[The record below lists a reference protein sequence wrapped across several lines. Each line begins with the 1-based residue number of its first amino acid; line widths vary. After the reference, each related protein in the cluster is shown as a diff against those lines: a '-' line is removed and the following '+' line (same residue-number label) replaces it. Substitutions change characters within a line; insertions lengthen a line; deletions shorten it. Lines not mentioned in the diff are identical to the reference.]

1 MKREMRRGFT
11 LIELLV
17 VIAIIAVLISLLLPA
32 VQSAREAARRAQ
44 CVNNLKQIGLA
55 LHNYHST
62 HDSFPNGA
70 SVTISALPNTF
81 YHWNNWSAQALL
93 LGFTEQTQLYNAAN
107 LNLAVWHSGRT
118 PLGYAANLTVFNTK
132 VAQYLCP
139 SDGEAG
145 KSNINSYFASVG
157 PNTQAEGMA
166 TINGTTGK
174 ATGGNGSPGLF
185 AYTYSYGIRDCTDG
199 SSNTIA
205 FSEVLVSPS
214 TAVKQ
219 ERRTGMVNVSGS
231 RYYHAFIDATATN
244 NTMALIANCDA
255 KWKTSTTSGGDF
267 PNSIGARWCM
277 GVGGWTMFSTIL
289 TPNERP
295 WGSCRVGCAGCG
307 ADNTSMTNA
316 TSVHPG
322 GVNVCMGDGSVKF
335 IKNSINRQTWVA
347 LGTKAGGEVLSADS
361 Y

>member
-1 MKREMRRGFT
+1 MKKLKPKGFT

-62 HDSFPNGA
+62 HDSFPPGA
-70 SVTISALPNTF
+70 SVTMSALPSTF
-81 YHWNNWSAQALL
+81 YQWNNWSAQSLL

-107 LNLAVWHSGRT
+107 FNFAVWHRGRT
-118 PLGYAANLTVFNTK
+118 PMGYAANLTVFNSK

-139 SDGEAG
+139 SDGQAG
-145 KSNINSYFASVG
+145 KSNTNSYFASVG
-157 PNTQAEGMA
+157 PNTQASGMSS
-166 TINGTTGK
+166 INGSTGQ
-174 ATGGNGSPGLF
+174 ATKGGSPGLF
-185 AYTYSYGIRDCTDG
+185 CYSWNYGIRDCTDG

-205 FSEVLVSPS
+205 FAEALVSPQGS
-214 TAVKQ
+214 TKMT
-219 ERRTGMVNVSGS
+219 RRTGMVNVSGS
-231 RYYHAFIDATATN
+231 RYYHAFDTPARTR
-244 NTMALIANCDA
+244 NTMALIANCDR
-255 KWKTSTTSGGDF
+255 KWPSTTSAGGDF
-267 PNSIGARWCM
+267 PNSIGARWSM
-277 GVGGWTMFSTIL
+277 GVMGWTMFSTIL
-289 TPNERP
+289 TPNEKP
-295 WGSCRVGCAGCG
+295 YSACRVGCPRCG
-307 ADNTSMTNA
+307 IDNTNIMSA
-316 TSVHPG
+316 TSEHPG